1 MKPPSASG
9 SSSAYGWL
17 PFARQRDDDH
27 RENQH
32 REVVDEVADVEEGNE
47 RSRGSCRHRTCGACV
62 RHATVG
68 QFLSRM
74 GQPKPIRG
82 DAYQEVPRPV
92 GAMARDLPP
101 AYEIPWHSHPRFQL
115 IFAVRGVMTIDTRDA
130 TWMVPPQ
137 RAVWMPPKMAHRVKT
152 SGEVRMRT
160 LYIEPAAAKRMP
172 NGCEVFEV
180 TPLLRELILRA
191 TELPLEYEERGPAG
205 RVMRLLLDELAA
217 LPRLPYNLPMPKT
230 APLDAI
236 CARLMEAPNEAA
248 TLEDLAARH
257 GTTARTLARHFRR
270 QTGMSFAEWR
280 RRARLLRALG
290 WIAEGRPILAVALDL
305 GYDSPSAF
313 SAMFRR
319 ELGAPPS
326 HFRGPS

>member
-1 MKPPSASG
+1 
-9 SSSAYGWL
+9 
-17 PFARQRDDDH
+17 
-27 RENQH
+27 
-32 REVVDEVADVEEGNE
+32 
-47 RSRGSCRHRTCGACV
+47 
-62 RHATVG
+62 
-68 QFLSRM
+68 M
-74 GQPKPIRG
+74 GQRLSTSKPTRG

-101 AYEIPWHSHPRFQL
+101 AFEIPWHSHPRFQL
-115 IFAVRGVMTIDTRDA
+115 IFATRGVMTVDTHEA

-137 RAVWMPPKMAHRVKT
+137 RAVWMPPKTAHRVRT
-152 SGEVRMRT
+152 SGEVHMRT
-160 LYIEPAAAKRMP
+160 LYIEPAAARRMP
-172 NGCEVFEV
+172 RGCEVFEV

-230 APLDAI
+230 APLAPI
-236 CARLMEAPNEAA
+236 CSRLMETPNEPA

-305 GYDSPSAF
+305 GYESPSAF

-319 ELGAPPS
+319 ELGVPPS
-326 HFRGPS
+326 HFRSAA